1 MSLGAI
7 LGGIAGLITGGG
19 SAMAAAVGA
28 GLGSLASGG
37 SLEDALKSGGSAFVL
52 GQIPGIAGLGQ
63 SMGASLGMAKV
74 KEEAVKAGAKQA
86 AEKMGF
92 MDFVKSPTGALA
104 GISALGM
111 IENMN
116 RKQEPGGERFI
127 GGERDPGYEGQIVV
141 KPYIDETGK
150 RTFQNPDGL
159 GIMSTPQA
167 TSNMMPPTIMARGG
181 GYIEGP
187 GSGTSDSIKSMIYQ
201 NGVPVQEAR
210 LSDGEFVMKESAVRG
225 AGDGDREKGAARMYA
240 LMNNLERRVA

>member
-92 MDFVKSPTGALA
+92 MDFVKSPTGAIA
-104 GISALGM
+104 GISALGAM
-111 IENMN
+111 ENMN
-116 RKQEPGGERFI
+116 RKQEPGGEKFI
-127 GGERDPGYEGQIVV
+127 GGERLPEYAGRVVV
-141 KPYIDETGK
+141 KPYI
-150 RTFQNPDGL
+150 
-159 GIMSTPQA
+159 
-167 TSNMMPPTIMARGG
+167 
-181 GYIEGP
+181 
-187 GSGTSDSIKSMIYQ
+187 
-201 NGVPVQEAR
+201 
-210 LSDGEFVMKESAVRG
+210 
-225 AGDGDREKGAARMYA
+225 
-240 LMNNLERRVA
+240 